1 MSNENVLKDKSPSV
15 VEQAEALLENLNI
28 DELHYI
34 KKVCE
39 MLQAKSNIK

>member
-1 MSNENVLKDKSPSV
+1 MSNENVLKGKLPSM
-15 VEQAEALLENLNI
+15 VEQTEVLLENLNS

-39 MLQAKSNIK
+39 MLQAKGCIK